1 MNRPRG
7 HGWAVPW
14 VPRLACATALLL
26 ASSLGPGAVAQE
38 GHLTKAPK
46 LIKFVEAVTP
56 PGHAPDQTAV
66 VFLSITIGDRGPVD
80 DVQVQKS
87 SGMKDYDDAAVVAAK
102 QFVFEPA
109 EFDNLPSSV
118 VITYRY
124 EFTVRE
130 ELISVGPQVNFEGT
144 VLERFKK
151 KPLAGVQVA
160 IADLSRGTETD
171 DNGKFAFLDVP
182 VGTHNIQLS
191 GPTLITT
198 RTEETI
204 VKGKK
209 KTVKYLVEEK
219 DADTNV
225 DEVVVVRASR
235 IKKETVETQIVT
247 EEARR
252 VPGTQGDTL
261 KVVQNLPGVGRS
273 SFGSGQLVV
282 WGAGPDDTKVFI
294 DGVDIPALYHVGGIR
309 STVNGDLVKSIELI
323 PGGFGAEWGR
333 ALGGVVKLETAD
345 LPSGVHGYVAADEID
360 TSGMVSASIGD
371 RLTVGVAGR
380 YSYLDK
386 TLPLVTSSNVGE
398 FVPIPRY
405 DDYQGKIEL
414 KLRQGEKLS
423 LLLLGSDDAL
433 QRTLYS
439 TDPSL
444 LRTQTESSYFH
455 RLILR
460 YERLMPDGSSFTIT
474 PFVGNDQDDNT
485 YVFGPVP
492 VDLNVVTNRFGL
504 RSTYRQKL
512 ESHVTLA
519 LGLDAESNR
528 SFLGRVGS
536 LTLPSREGDI
546 VVFGQAPGDQIAADN
561 WSVNIVNVAPYAVA
575 ELTFGDLSVTPSLRF
590 EPTYISGNRSL
601 PPTGASLPI
610 GYDRFELNVDPR
622 LNATYGIGRRLTL
635 IAGGGLYH
643 EPPDPRDLSP
653 VFGNPTLGS
662 SQAIHTVAGVSFKLT
677 GTLTFEAEGFYKW
690 LSDLVARNPSATP
703 QVADL
708 LQQTEIGRIYGGQFL
723 LRQQIFKGFF
733 GWATYTIS
741 ESDRKDDPTS
751 AWRLFDY
758 DQTHVL
764 SLLAS
769 YDLGAGWQVGARFRF
784 ASGFP
789 RTPVIGSYY
798 DSKND
803 QYDPVFGPQNSIR
816 IPPFYS
822 LDARVEKSFT
832 FGGRLKLNVFL
843 DVQNLT
849 NQSNPEEIVYNFD
862 YSRQGYINGLPLLA
876 VLGGRLE
883 F

>member
-1 MNRPRG
+1 M
-7 HGWAVPW
+7 
-14 VPRLACATALLL
+14 
-26 ASSLGPGAVAQE
+26 
-38 GHLTKAPK
+38 
-46 LIKFVEAVTP
+46 
-56 PGHAPDQTAV
+56 
-66 VFLSITIGDRGPVD
+66 
-80 DVQVQKS
+80 
-87 SGMKDYDDAAVVAAK
+87 
-102 QFVFEPA
+102 
-109 EFDNLPSSV
+109 
-118 VITYRY
+118 
-124 EFTVRE
+124 
-130 ELISVGPQVNFEGT
+130 
-144 VLERFKK
+144 
-151 KPLAGVQVA
+151 
-160 IADLSRGTETD
+160 
-171 DNGKFAFLDVP
+171 
-182 VGTHNIQLS
+182 
-191 GPTLITT
+191 
-198 RTEETI
+198 
-204 VKGKK
+204 
-209 KTVKYLVEEK
+209 
-219 DADTNV
+219 
-225 DEVVVVRASR
+225 VRAAR

-345 LPSGVHGYVAADEID
+345 LPQGVHGYVAADEID

-371 RLTVGVAGR
+371 RLTIGVAGR
-380 YSYLDK
+380 YSYLDR

-405 DDYQGKIEL
+405 DDYQGKAEL
-414 KLRQGEKLS
+414 KLRPGEKLS
-423 LLLLGSDDAL
+423 LLLLGSDDSL

-444 LRTQTESSYFH
+444 VRTQTESSYFH

-460 YERLMPDGSSFTIT
+460 YERLMEDGSSFTVT

-492 VDLNVVTNRFGL
+492 VNLAVNTNRIGL
-504 RSTYRQKL
+504 RSTYRQKI

-519 LGLDAESNR
+519 LGVDAESAR
-528 SFLGRVGS
+528 SFIGRVGS
-536 LTLPSREGDI
+536 LTLPAREGDI
-546 VVFGQAPGDQIAADN
+546 TVFGQAPGDQIAADS

-575 ELTFGDLSVTPSLRF
+575 ELTFGNLGITPSVRF

-601 PPTGASLPI
+601 PPAGASLPI
-610 GYDRFELNVDPR
+610 GYDRLELNVDPR
-622 LNATYGIGRRLTL
+622 LNATYKIGRRLTL

-643 EPPDPRDLSP
+643 EPPDPRDLSS
-653 VFGNPTLGS
+653 VFGNPQLGS
-662 SQAIHTVAGVSFKLT
+662 SEAIHAVAGFSLKLT

-690 LSDLVARNPSATP
+690 LNDLVARNPSATP
-703 QVADL
+703 TEAQLL
-708 LQQTEIGRIYGGQFL
+708 LQTETGRIYGGQFL
-723 LRQQIFKGFF
+723 LRQQILKGFF
-733 GWATYTIS
+733 GWVTYTLS
-741 ESDRKDDPTS
+741 ESDRMNTPTS
-751 AWRLFDY
+751 GWRLFDY

-764 SLLAS
+764 SVLAS
-769 YDLGAGWQVGARFRF
+769 YDLGWGWQVGARFRF

-789 RTPVIGSYY
+789 RTPVVGAYY
-798 DSKND
+798 DAHND
-803 QYDPVFGPQNSIR
+803 QYDPLFGAQNSIR

-822 LDARVEKSFT
+822 VDARVEKAFT
-832 FGGRLKLNVFL
+832 FSGRLKLNLFL

-849 NQSNPEEIVYNFD
+849 NQSNPEELVYN
-862 YSRQGYINGLPLLA
+862 YNYTQQGYINGLPLLA

>member
-1 MNRPRG
+1 M
-7 HGWAVPW
+7 
-14 VPRLACATALLL
+14 
-26 ASSLGPGAVAQE
+26 
-38 GHLTKAPK
+38 
-46 LIKFVEAVTP
+46 
-56 PGHAPDQTAV
+56 
-66 VFLSITIGDRGPVD
+66 
-80 DVQVQKS
+80 QVQKS
-87 SGMKDYDDAAVVAAK
+87 SGLKDFDDAAVVAAK
-102 QFVFEPA
+102 QFAFEPA
-109 EFDNLPSSV
+109 EFDNVPSSV

-124 EFTVRE
+124 EFTIKE
-130 ELISVGPQVNFEGT
+130 ELVSTGPQVNFEGV

-160 IADLSRGTETD
+160 IADLARGTQTD
-171 DNGKFAFLDVP
+171 ENGRFAFLDVP
-182 VGTHNIQLS
+182 LGTHKIQLS

-198 RTEETI
+198 KTDETI
-204 VKGKK
+204 AKGKK
-209 KTVKYLVEEK
+209 KTVKYLVEEREP
-219 DADTNV
+219 DSNV
-225 DEVVVVRASR
+225 DEVVVVQASR

-273 SFGSGQLVV
+273 SFGSGQLIV

-309 STVNGDLVKSIELI
+309 STVNGDLVKSVELI

-333 ALGGVVKLETAD
+333 ALGGVIKLETAD
-345 LPSGVHGYVAADEID
+345 LPQGVHGYVAADEID

-380 YSYLDK
+380 YSYLGR
-386 TLPLVTSSNVGE
+386 TLPLVASSNVGE

-423 LLLLGSDDAL
+423 LLLLGSDDGL

-444 LRTQTESSYFH
+444 VRTQTENSYFH

-460 YERLMPDGSSFTIT
+460 YERLMPDGASFTIT
-474 PFVGNDQDDNT
+474 PFVGNDQDDNV

-492 VDLNVVTNRFGL
+492 VNLNLDTNRFGV
-504 RSTYRQKL
+504 RATYRQKL

-528 SFLGRVGS
+528 AFLGRVGS

-546 VVFGQAPGDQIAADN
+546 VVFGQAPGNQIAADN

-575 ELTFGDLSVTPSLRF
+575 ELSFGNLSVTPSLRF

-622 LNATYGIGRRLTL
+622 LNATYRIGRRLTV

-643 EPPDPRDLSP
+643 QPPDPRDLSP

-662 SQAIHTVAGVSFKLT
+662 SQAIHTVAGLSFKLT

-690 LSDLVARNPSATP
+690 LSALVSRNPSATP

-708 LQQTEIGRIYGGQFL
+708 LLQTEIGRIYGGQFL

-751 AWRLFDY
+751 SWRLFDY

-798 DSKND
+798 DGKND
-803 QYDPVFGPQNSIR
+803 QYDPIFGPQSSIR

-832 FGGRLKLNVFL
+832 FGGRLKLNLFL